1 LRRADGDVIHF
12 EMLTFWED
20 VEAIKRFAGNDYE
33 MAKYYDF
40 DCNYLL
46 EMEPRV
52 RHFDAHGAN
61 VVDS

>member
-1 LRRADGDVIHF
+1 
-12 EMLTFWED
+12 
-20 VEAIKRFAGNDYE
+20 